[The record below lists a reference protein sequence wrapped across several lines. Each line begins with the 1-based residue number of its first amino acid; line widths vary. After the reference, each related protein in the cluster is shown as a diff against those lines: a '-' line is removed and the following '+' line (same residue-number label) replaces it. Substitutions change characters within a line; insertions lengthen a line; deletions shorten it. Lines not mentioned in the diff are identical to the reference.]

1 MSISVEKLEKIKE
14 FFPLYNKDDLE
25 EVQILLINIYLVWT
39 GGDLTEDQNKFVKDE
54 INDFCDLMNIKGDK
68 ERNKVKVF
76 IYSIL

>member
-1 MSISVEKLEKIKE
+1 MSISFEKLEQIKE
-14 FFPLYNKDDLE
+14 FFPLYNTDDLE
-25 EVQILLINIYLVWT
+25 EVQILLNNIYLVWT
-39 GGDLTEDQNKFVKDE
+39 GDLTEDQNKFVKEE